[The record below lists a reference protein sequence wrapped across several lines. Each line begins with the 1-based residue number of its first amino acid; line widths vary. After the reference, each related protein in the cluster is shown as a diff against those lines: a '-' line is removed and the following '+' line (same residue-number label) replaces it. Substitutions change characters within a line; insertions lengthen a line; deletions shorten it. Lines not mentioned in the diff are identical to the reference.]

1 MTTPQERRPGAA
13 DVDVRPLPI
22 DPHTGP
28 GAWHSIG
35 TLPDDNAIAVTWEFS
50 DDENPGIL
58 HAGAQNTG
66 RRSLL
71 LCLDSPNGGVHPD
84 FEQQLPASFSLTGF
98 NTNEAGEARVF
109 AGSIFGQTGPVDF
122 GADILAAEL
131 RIKPHEEFVFV
142 IDGKY
147 AHALLNVHGDLYL
160 EDISVQPE
168 TVGFTNQGVK
178 TLHIINA
185 GDETALAVL
194 LGGSVD

>member
-22 DPHTGP
+22 EPHTGP

-35 TLPDDNAIAVTWEFS
+35 TLPDDNAIAITWEFS
-50 DDENPGIL
+50 DDENPGVL

-71 LCLDSPNGGVHPD
+71 LSLDSLNSGAHPD
-84 FEQQLPASFSLTGF
+84 FEQQLPTSFSLTGF

-142 IDGKY
+142 IDQKY
-147 AHALLNVHGDLYL
+147 AHAVLNVHGDLYL
-160 EDISVQPE
+160 EDISLEPE
-168 TVGFTNQGVK
+168 TVGFTNPGVK

-185 GDETALAVL
+185 GDEPALAVL
-194 LGGSVD
+194 LGGNVD